1 MLLMIVSW
9 IVFGFLVGLIARAIY
24 PGSQPMGL
32 LMTTVLGVVG
42 SFVGGTIAN
51 LVALR
56 RPRLVV
62 LSLKREIE
70 QALGEGLTLAEL
82 WRQLHAE
89 GAFPAGYNRFRIL
102 VRRLITSPPAP
113 KRLIAPAQQQPR
125 PR

>member
-1 MLLMIVSW
+1 MATDTQHAKAQTL
-9 IVFGFLVGLIARAIY
+9 
-24 PGSQPMGL
+24 SQR
-32 LMTTVLGVVG
+32 
-42 SFVGGTIAN
+42 TIAN
-51 LVALR
+51 PVALR

-62 LSLKREIE
+62 LSLKKEIE

-113 KRLIAPAQQQPR
+113 KRPHR
-125 PR
+125 PRTTAASPAPKPDGPAGFILSRNVNAKDLV